1 MCCGVST
8 FDATPATMHGEEGG
22 CAFQTT
28 RTVISRTIVIVELQ
42 VSEFQGTRHVSTS
55 DRREGLRSLRRMT
68 RIGHPTFQGTSRRVP
83 TALSLSPY
91 IFFCYIH
98 KKQYWR
104 AMPERQG
111 YGRSVATTPQR
122 RRVSSADMSHSP
134 HSARALACPTIPPWE
149 RIQNKKH
156 SVSPFSFFLSLHS
169 FFRFFYVAIFILK
182 KVLAVC
188 RFFFLES
195 VWLLCH

>member
-1 MCCGVST
+1 MCCVVSS
-8 FDATPATMHGEEGG
+8 FHATPASMHGGEGG

-91 IFFCYIH
+91 IFFAIFTKNNTDVQCRSDKGTAEVLPPHHSGGESLRLICHTLHTQRARSPVPPFPRGNAYII
-98 KKQYWR
+98 KN
-104 AMPERQG
+104 
-111 YGRSVATTPQR
+111 T
-122 RRVSSADMSHSP
+122 
-134 HSARALACPTIPPWE
+134 
-149 RIQNKKH
+149 
-156 SVSPFSFFLSLHS
+156 PFSFSLSPP
-169 FFRFFYVAIFILK
+169 FFRFFILK
-182 KVLAVC
+182 KVLTVC
-188 RFFFLES
+188 RFFSFGICMTFMPL
-195 VWLLCH
+195 VVPVHNT